1 MNRTKSWKL
10 IKKQGNIRQK
20 IKKKYSNILNNHL
33 RQCVRL
39 KNLSNE
45 IQVEN
50 EVGSV
55 SSQNSTVVPKINNCV
70 FEGVHTELF
79 EEASSSDI
87 ITSVNIDCVY
97 QSSSD
102 EETDSTDFIKNNNF
116 RNAVQKWAVKFNV
129 TQVALSELSK
139 IINVRIPNIL
149 PNDPRTLLST
159 PRHIDLKSIGDG
171 GKYWHNGIIIPL
183 KKILHCWTANEMP
196 EKISLNFNFDGLPIH
211 KSSNKEFWPILCNIF
226 EIPQQ
231 DPFIIGIYCGKGKPK
246 DLNAFLN
253 DFVEE
258 MIQLLD
264 NDLYLEQFEKTIKIS
279 IRCFICDSP
288 ARAFIKGIYYLLA
301 INITIEIHMCR

>member
-1 MNRTKSWKL
+1 MNRTKTWKL

-20 IKKKYSNILNNHL
+20 IKKKYSKILNNHSK
-33 RQCVRL
+33 QCVRF
-39 KNLSNE
+39 KDLSNK

-55 SSQNSTVVPKINNCV
+55 AFQNSTVVSDITNGG
-70 FEGVHTELF
+70 FEGIHTELI
-79 EEASSSDI
+79 EEASLGDDISSF
-87 ITSVNIDCVY
+87 NIDCGY

-102 EETDSTDFIKNNNF
+102 EETDSTDFVKNNNF
-116 RNAVQKWAVKFNV
+116 RNELQKWAVKFNI

-149 PNDPRTLLST
+149 PNDPRTLLRT
-159 PRHIDLKSIGDG
+159 PRHIDLKSIEGG
-171 GKYWHNGIIIPL
+171 GKYWHNGVIIPL
-183 KKILHCWTANEMP
+183 KKILYSCAVNEMP

-211 KSSNKEFWPILCNIF
+211 KSSNEEFWPILCNIY
-226 EIPQQ
+226 EIPKQ

-264 NDLYLEQFEKTIKIS
+264 NDLYLEQFEKRIKIT

-288 ARAFIKGIYYLLA
+288 ARAFIKGMYYLLT
-301 INITIEIHMCR
+301 INSYIKIMCR